1 MIFAMSDRPDMI
13 TLLALAVERE
23 ASDLHLHCA
32 SPPLARIH
40 GEIVPLQNGILD
52 MEMCGELIRSVLT
65 ADQCSKFEQNRE
77 LDFALDIPEVGRFR
91 GNAHF
96 ARGGP
101 EAVFR
106 HIKTVVPDLA
116 SLGHRPSLM
125 ELCKREEGLIILTGM
140 TGAGK
145 TTTMAAMVK
154 HISCARS
161 GVIITIEDP
170 IEYLLPDNLCIVKQR
185 EVGTDTKS
193 FANGLRQ
200 ILKQDPDVII
210 VGEMGD
216 RETMQIALSAAET
229 GHLVIGT
236 LHTIDAA
243 NSIHRILDFFP
254 AEQQNQIVTQL
265 ASCLVAVVS
274 QRLLPRADG
283 KGRVIATE
291 TMIANSGIRVC
302 IRDRKIHIIPGLMEI
317 GTQEGMNTLDDS
329 LAHLVRSGL
338 ITYEE
343 ALIHARDR
351 DRIPA
356 EALSPPRKKKKGLF
370 G

>member
-1 MIFAMSDRPDMI
+1 MAMNESSPMID
-13 TLLALAVERE
+13 LLDLAVQRQ
-23 ASDLHLHCA
+23 ASDLHIHCG

-40 GEIVPLQNGILD
+40 GEVIPLQEGVLD
-52 MEMCGELIRSVLT
+52 TAACRELIDSVLT
-65 ADQCSKFEQNRE
+65 EEQRAKFRETHE
-77 LDFALDIPEVGRFR
+77 LDFALDLPDVGRFR
-91 GNAHF
+91 GNGHY

-106 HIKTVVPDLA
+106 HIKTVVPELET
-116 SLGHRPSLM
+116 LGHRPSLI

-145 TTTMAAMVK
+145 TTTLAAMIK
-154 HISCARS
+154 RISNMRS

-170 IEYLLPDNLCIVKQR
+170 IEYLLPDSLCIVKQR
-185 EVGTDTKS
+185 EVGHDTKT
-193 FANGLRQ
+193 FASGLKQ

-236 LHTIDAA
+236 LHTIDAP

-254 AEQQNQIVTQL
+254 PEQQNQIVTQL
-265 ASCLVAVVS
+265 ASSLVAVVS

-283 KGRVIATE
+283 QGRVIATE
-291 TMIANSGIRVC
+291 TMIVNSGISVC
-302 IRDRKIHIIPGLMEI
+302 IRDRKVHIIPGLMEI
-317 GTQEGMNTLDDS
+317 GSQEGMNTLDES
-329 LAHLVRSGL
+329 LAHLVKSGL

-343 ALIHARDR
+343 AIIHARDR
-351 DRIPA
+351 DRIPI
-356 EALSPPRKKKKGLF
+356 PPPAPAKKKRF
-370 G
+370 FR